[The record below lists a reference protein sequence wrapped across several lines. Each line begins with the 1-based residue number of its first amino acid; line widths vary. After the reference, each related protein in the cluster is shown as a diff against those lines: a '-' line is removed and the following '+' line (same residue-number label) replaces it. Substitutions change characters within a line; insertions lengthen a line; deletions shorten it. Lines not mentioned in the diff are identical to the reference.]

1 MPSHVIANVSMP
13 PEPVEPIAK
22 QDVGDTQETEK
33 RRFGSIPGLL
43 FGVGTIVHDAPSHIT
58 ASVLIADADEPSE

>member
-33 RRFGSIPGLL
+33 RRFGSVPRLL
-43 FGVGTIVHDAPSHIT
+43 LGEGMIVQSVPSHFI
-58 ASVLIADADEPSE
+58 ANVLVPDIYGPSK